1 MIQMQSVLLVSDN
14 SGAKKVRCIKVLG
27 GSGCMS
33 AVCGD
38 VVVVSV
44 ISATPGTQVE
54 KGKVHRALI
63 IRTKTGVRRPDGSK
77 ISFDSNSVVLIN
89 KQNEPI
95 GTRVFGSVPREL
107 KYKGFTKIVSL
118 AEEVI

>member
-1 MIQMQSVLLVSDN
+1 MIQMQSVLLVPDN

-38 VVVVSV
+38 VIVVSV
-44 ISATPGTQVE
+44 ISAIPGAKVK
-54 KGKVHRALI
+54 KGEVHRALI
-63 IRTKTGVRRPDGSK
+63 VRTKTGVRRSDGSK
-77 ISFDSNSVVLIN
+77 ISFDSNSVVLVN

-95 GTRVFGSVPREL
+95 GTRVFGPVPREIRH
-107 KYKGFTKIVSL
+107 KGFTKIVSL